1 MFEKNSPKIS
11 DEQLDR
17 VGRLIIRAGAASGDA
32 DADQTAASPF
42 LYTRIS
48 ARIEERQ
55 REQKDEGWRA
65 LLAVA
70 WRAVPAMAVVAAFA
84 LALMLWFGLSG
95 AGSSGNSPLGDEAA
109 LVGARGNGP
118 VSVVLTEGD
127 QLSRDDVFELVVNRE
142 VTGSSK

>member
-17 VGRLIIRAGAASGDA
+17 VGRLIVRAAASCDA
-32 DADQTAASPF
+32 DADATAASPF

-48 ARIEERQ
+48 ARIEERR
-55 REQKDEGWRA
+55 REQRDEGWRA

-70 WRAVPAMAVVAAFA
+70 WRAVPAMATVAALA

-95 AGSSGNSPLGDEAA
+95 AGSSGSQLGDEAA

-118 VSVVLTEGD
+118 VSVVLTDGD
-127 QLSRDDVFELVVNRE
+127 HLSRDDVFELVVNRE

>member
-17 VGRLIIRAGAASGDA
+17 VGRFIVRAVAASSDV
-32 DADQTAASPF
+32 DETAASPF

-48 ARIEERQ
+48 ARIEERR

-70 WRAVPAMAVVAAFA
+70 WRAVPAMATVAALA

-95 AGSSGNSPLGDEAA
+95 AGSGGGSQLGDEAA

-118 VSVVLTEGD
+118 VSVVLTDGD